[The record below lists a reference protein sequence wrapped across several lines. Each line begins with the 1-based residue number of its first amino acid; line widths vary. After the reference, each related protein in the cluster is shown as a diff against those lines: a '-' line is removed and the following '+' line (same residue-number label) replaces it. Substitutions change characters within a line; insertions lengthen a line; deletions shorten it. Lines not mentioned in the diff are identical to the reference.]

1 MEKKTSYHKKNV
13 NKSLQKK
20 DSVNESPKTLIKKQG
35 AEFYWRYTAW
45 DSAIDNL
52 RSDLIFTS
60 SLGSKELFH
69 SNMLGMFLQQGESD
83 DELMS
88 TLADVLAKWLCPK
101 TRGSEQKKYRVVSV
115 FREYQKFD
123 LFIAFLEE
131 SQYELLKNDAMGHLL
146 LQQLRTASAPLSL
159 TSEYKQAVG
168 IFKDGCQFAV
178 VENKFKTIPQ
188 KVQLDEYEGK
198 VRKGLNFIARMG
210 KNNVKISGQ
219 NTTYYLLAPH
229 YSLKVFSPDLAE
241 FPKPWNPVSYEN
253 FCSKLGFVAQLKRNK
268 AKDSFTLQYVK
279 NYERLIHLLMLL
291 TRRKISDPIEE
302 EGAVFPDETFAQKMD
317 SIRLR
322 DFYEKLWFSAMLNR
336 MRKSVP
342 HKKDVRVEAESG
354 YGHKAGLMGYKC
366 FLLDGSD
373 VAYGVQIQNGQ
384 FRFYVEPSPEKKCK
398 WAHFDGEKFQDA
410 LNQVKYDTLC
420 ELKFASIDADCTVQE
435 IENAIPT
442 KMMVDGEVIVETVGN
457 PQKVH
462 NFGDFKY
469 VYVKLSKKITQKQ
482 LSDLIKVAL
491 AKLDEAVRQEK
502 ELFKV
507 NLK

>member
-1 MEKKTSYHKKNV
+1 
-13 NKSLQKK
+13 
-20 DSVNESPKTLIKKQG
+20 
-35 AEFYWRYTAW
+35 
-45 DSAIDNL
+45 
-52 RSDLIFTS
+52 
-60 SLGSKELFH
+60 
-69 SNMLGMFLQQGESD
+69 MFLQQGESD

-88 TLADVLAKWLCPK
+88 TLAEVLAKWLCPK
-101 TRGSEQKKYRVVSV
+101 TRGCEQKKYRVVSV

-219 NTTYYLLAPH
+219 NTTFYLLAPH
-229 YSLKVFSPDLAE
+229 YSLQVFSPNLAE

-253 FCSKLGFVAQLKRNK
+253 FSSKLGFVAQLKRNK

-279 NYERLIHLLMLL
+279 NYGHLIHSLMIL
-291 TRRKISDPIEE
+291 TWRKISDPIEKN
-302 EGAVFPDETFAQKMD
+302 GAVFPDETFAQKLD

-322 DFYEKLWFSAMLNR
+322 DFYEKLWFSAMTNI
-336 MRKSVP
+336 MRKAVP
-342 HKKDVRVEAESG
+342 QKMDVRVEVESG

-366 FLLDGSD
+366 FLLDGSN
-373 VAYGVQIQNGQ
+373 VAYGIQIQNGQ
-384 FRFYVEPSPEKKCK
+384 FRFYVESSPEKKST
-398 WAHFDGEKFQDA
+398 WAHFNGEKFQDA
-410 LNQVKYDTLC
+410 LNQIKYDTLC
-420 ELKFASIDADCTVQE
+420 DLKFAGIDADCSVQE
-435 IENAIPT
+435 IDNAIPT
-442 KMMVDGEVIVETVGN
+442 KTMVGEEVVVESVVN
-457 PQKVH
+457 PQKIH
-462 NFGDFKY
+462 NFDNFKY

-482 LSDLIKVAL
+482 LSNLIKVAL

>member
-1 MEKKTSYHKKNV
+1 MQKNTPKHV
-13 NKSLQKK
+13 PKANLSLQKK
-20 DSVNESPKTLIKKQG
+20 MLKDDPKNLIKKQG
-35 AEFYWRYTAW
+35 AEFYWRNTAW
-45 DSAIDNL
+45 DKAIDAL

-88 TLADVLAKWLCPK
+88 TLADLLAKWLCPK

-131 SQYELLKNDAMGHLL
+131 PQYELLKNDAMGQLL

-159 TSEYKQAVG
+159 TSEYRQAVG
-168 IFKDGCQFAV
+168 IFNESCQFAV
-178 VENKFKTIPQ
+178 VENKFKSIPQ
-188 KVQLDEYEGK
+188 KAQLDEYE
-198 VRKGLNFIARMG
+198 RKIRRGLNFISGVG
-210 KNNVKISGQ
+210 KDNVKTSGR
-219 NTTYYLLAPH
+219 NTTFYLLAPH
-229 YSLKVFSPDLAE
+229 YSLQVFSPNLAE
-241 FPKPWNPVSYEN
+241 FPKPWNPASYEN
-253 FCSKLGFVAQLKRNK
+253 FSDKLGFVAQLKRNK
-268 AKDSFTLQYVK
+268 AKDPFSLQYVK
-279 NYERLIHLLMLL
+279 NYGRLIRTLMQL
-291 TRRKISDPIEE
+291 TWRKISDPIEE

-336 MRKSVP
+336 MYKSVP

-354 YGHKAGLMGYKC
+354 YGHEAGLMGYKC

-384 FRFYVEPSPEKKCK
+384 FRFYVEPSPEKKCT
-398 WAHFDGEKFQDA
+398 WAHFDSEKFQDA

-420 ELKFASIDADCTVQE
+420 ELKFAGIDADCTVKE

-469 VYVKLSKKITQKQ
+469 VFVKLSKKITQKQ